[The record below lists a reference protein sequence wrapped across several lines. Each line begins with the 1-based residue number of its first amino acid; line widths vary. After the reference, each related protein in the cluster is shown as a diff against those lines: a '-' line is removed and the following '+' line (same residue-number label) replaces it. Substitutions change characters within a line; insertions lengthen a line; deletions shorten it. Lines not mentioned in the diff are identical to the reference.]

1 MRLVKCASAAYRLG
15 ISVFVSTDDCECLS
29 WASFVTVFVSDEEGV
44 GEMFSVSV
52 ARRCVEEAEGSP
64 SWMADSSTVLES
76 PSWMADSSTVLEADA
91 EPLRWA
97 ADPSIFM
104 VGM

>member
-1 MRLVKCASAAYRLG
+1 MS
-15 ISVFVSTDDCECLS
+15 VSTDDCECLS

-44 GEMFSVSV
+44 GEIFSVSV
-52 ARRCVEEAEGSP
+52 ARRCVGEAEG
-64 SWMADSSTVLES
+64 S

-97 ADPSIFM
+97 SDPSIFM